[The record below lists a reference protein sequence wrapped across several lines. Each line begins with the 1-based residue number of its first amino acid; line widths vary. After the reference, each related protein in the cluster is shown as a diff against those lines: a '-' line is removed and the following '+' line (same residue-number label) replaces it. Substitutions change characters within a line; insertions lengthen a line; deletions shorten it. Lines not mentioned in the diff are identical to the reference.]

1 MGALPSP
8 TLSLLIDDTLDQL
21 LSPVHDLVC
30 AMEAN
35 ALARALRDGTL
46 KGIEPDRA
54 KLAAALHAAGTGAW
68 VRGLGLL
75 REALFYGA
83 EPALVRSVQGLFILG
98 MQEALP
104 ADTDLREDLF
114 TVEALGQLRA
124 LEVEL
129 SHPGLPIAGPETQIV
144 EVERRPLAELRTVFL
159 GLLGP
164 DTADKHAM
172 ARTARQAAATIDAPR
187 ASAQELASAH
197 AKLAALAC
205 AAGDFREACHHVV
218 RGFRLK
224 QQSREVQV
232 AGGFTWVCLLAAAR
246 EGLFTDAACL
256 PTATDLLVVLQAAL
270 ANEEVPTTTVT
281 TATEV
286 SS

>member
-1 MGALPSP
+1 MSALPSP

-30 AMEAN
+30 AMEGN
-35 ALARALRDGTL
+35 ALVRALRDGTL

-54 KLAAALHAAGTGAW
+54 KLAAALHAAGTGEW
-68 VRGLGLL
+68 LRGLGLL

-104 ADTDLREDLF
+104 VDTDLREELF

-144 EVERRPLAELRTVFL
+144 EVERRPLAELQMVFL

-164 DTADKHAM
+164 DTTEKHAM
-172 ARTARQAAATIDAPR
+172 ARTAEEAAATIEAPR

-218 RGFRLK
+218 RGYRLA
-224 QQSREVQV
+224 QDSRELLVV
-232 AGGFTWVCLLAAAR
+232 GGFTWVCLFAAAR
-246 EGLFTDAACL
+246 EGLLTEPACL
-256 PTATDLLVVLQAAL
+256 PTATNLLGTLQGAL
-270 ANEEVPTTTVT
+270 ANEAAPSAAMTM
-281 TATEV
+281 
-286 SS
+286 SSEALR